1 MKNYSKLLM
10 PFTMMVAMA
19 FFGCQEMVDLDPVD
33 SAAIENGNSQLANAS
48 KNLTNARA
56 TSCTIGP
63 NDHLCRTR
71 DLIAG
76 QNYVVGTVK
85 VYCTDGTSDYKVV
98 YDVTPGC
105 YISEV
110 HVYAGPES
118 DIPKNGPGCPKIG
131 NFPHKMEGLNATSV
145 CVDVGTL
152 PDDFTVAAHAVVNCS
167 GSPFGGEETA
177 WGKGKG
183 FDGCNNWSM
192 CFDVDCKKP

>member
-10 PFTMMVAMA
+10 PFTLILAMA
-19 FFGCQEMVDLDPVD
+19 FFGCEETADLDLED
-33 SAAIENGNSQLANAS
+33 SAVIEQINSQ
-48 KNLTNARA
+48 ARI
-56 TSCTIGP
+56 TSCTIDTA
-63 NDHLCRTR
+63 NDHLCETR

-85 VYCTDGTSDYKVV
+85 VYCTDGTRDYKVV

-118 DIPKNGPGCPKIG
+118 DIPKNRPGCPKIG
-131 NFPHKMEGLNATSV
+131 NFPYKMEGLSATSV

-167 GSPFGGEETA
+167 GSPFSGEETA

>member
-1 MKNYSKLLM
+1 MKNYSKILV
-10 PFTMMVAMA
+10 PFTLMVVMA
-19 FFGCQEMVDLDPVD
+19 FFGCEETTDLDPMD
-33 SAAIENGNSQLANAS
+33 SAAIEKTNSKAS
-48 KNLTNARA
+48 IT
-56 TSCTIGP
+56 TSCTIDTV
-63 NDHLCRTR
+63 NDHLCETR

-85 VYCTDGTSDYKVV
+85 VYCTEGTSDYKVV

-110 HVYAGPES
+110 QVYAGPES
-118 DIPKNGPGCPKIG
+118 DIPKNRPGCPKIG

-145 CVDVGTL
+145 CVDLGTL
-152 PDDFTVAAHAVVNCS
+152 PDYFTVAAHAVVSCS
-167 GSPFGGEETA
+167 GSPFDGEETA

-192 CFDVDCKKP
+192 CFGVDCKKK